1 MTVAALYD
9 VHGNLAALEAVL
21 ADAAFARADAVVVG
35 GDVGSGPMPAEV
47 LDRLSALDLPLRWVR
62 GNADREVVEFF
73 DRGDTDPADHA
84 GDAAGRADAFT
95 ASRIGRAQRD
105 LMDSFE
111 DVVSL
116 EGALFCHGSPHSDD
130 EIITTVTPDARLAPM
145 LAGVQEP
152 LVVCGHT
159 HRQFDRRVDAH
170 RVVNAGSVGLPYEGE
185 ARGLLAPRLRRRA
198 AAAPHVLR
206 RRRRPRHHA
215 DDGVSGRRRARP
227 REPARAGRRR
237 RGGALP
243 RGQRE
248 RVGASTPRRG

>member
-185 ARGLLAPRLRRRA
+185 AAAFWLLVSDGEPQLRRTSYDVA
-198 AAAPHVLR
+198 AALATMRTTGFPDVDELVR
-206 RRRRPRHHA
+206 E
-215 DDGVSGRRRARP
+215 SLL
-227 REPARAGRRR
+227 EPADADEVARFLEGR
-237 RGGALP
+237 GSA
-243 RGQRE
+243 
-248 RVGASTPRRG
+248 